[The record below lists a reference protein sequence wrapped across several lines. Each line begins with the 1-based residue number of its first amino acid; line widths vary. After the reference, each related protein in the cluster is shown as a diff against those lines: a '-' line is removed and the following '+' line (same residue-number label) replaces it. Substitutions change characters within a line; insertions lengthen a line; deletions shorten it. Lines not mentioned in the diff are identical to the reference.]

1 MLSSY
6 YKYSDSTRE
15 LQLICPKTIKKI
27 VDDLQIVKNVLLLH
41 LQTKQNGV
49 VVQLVRI
56 PACHAGGRE
65 FESRPYRRKSEGN
78 SSGFFVFKYLSQ
90 TLSPDPL
97 RIGACCFN
105 NINRLH
111 LFFFDYIG
119 VVAPILLSLIRI
131 ARAGRNVDLR

>member
-1 MLSSY
+1 MLSGY
-6 YKYSDSTRE
+6 DKYSDSTRE

-65 FESRPYRRKSEGN
+65 FESRPYRKNKRTTSVVL
-78 SSGFFVFKYLSQ
+78 FVFY
-90 TLSPDPL
+90 
-97 RIGACCFN
+97 GF
-105 NINRLH
+105 
-111 LFFFDYIG
+111 G
-119 VVAPILLSLIRI
+119 
-131 ARAGRNVDLR
+131 